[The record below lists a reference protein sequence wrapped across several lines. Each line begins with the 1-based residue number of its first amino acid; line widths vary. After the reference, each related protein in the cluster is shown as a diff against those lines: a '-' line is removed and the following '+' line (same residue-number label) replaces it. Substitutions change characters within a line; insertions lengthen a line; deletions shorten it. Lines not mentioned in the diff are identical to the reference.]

1 MATQY
6 AFGKIVT
13 DGLMSA
19 LDATDRNSYPGS
31 GTNWFDIS
39 GNGNSAT
46 LTNTTFDTTYGG
58 GIVFGQNKYGTH
70 NITSAPYAGNFTWNC
85 VFKNTNNYNFGAW
98 DFLYTMN
105 GFSNGLTFTTF
116 SSKPRI
122 NYGTWF
128 TEGITT
134 TSSPSLTLNNYYML
148 TCGRSGNTIFCY
160 LNGLPYGTWLTTS
173 ATPTITTPFIG
184 TTPNA
189 NRSAEYWIGIINVIQ
204 VYNRTL
210 SASEILQNY
219 NAIKTKFNLLQ
230 I

>member
-6 AFGKIVT
+6 ANGQIVT
-13 DGLMSA
+13 NGLMSA
-19 LDATDRNSYPGS
+19 LDATDRSSYVSGS
-31 GTNWFDIS
+31 TTWNDLS

-85 VFKNTNNYNFGAW
+85 VFKHTNQYNFTGW
-98 DFLYTMN
+98 DFLYTIN
-105 GFSNGLTFTTF
+105 AYSSGLTFATHV
-116 SSKPRI
+116 SKPRI

-128 TEGITT
+128 TDAITT
-134 TSSPSLTLNNYYML
+134 TSSPTLTLNDYYML
-148 TCGRSGNTIFCY
+148 TYGRSGNTMFCY

-173 ATPTITTPFIG
+173 ATPTIATPFIG
-184 TTPNA
+184 TTPSA
-189 NRSAEYWIGIINVIQ
+189 NRSGDYWIGIINIIQ
-204 VYNRTL
+204 VYNRAL
-210 SASEILQNY
+210 SQSEILQNY
-219 NAIKTKFNLLQ
+219 NSVKTKFNLLQ